1 MERTGYPYGK
11 KPWLRRD
18 SCVHFQRTVVDDH
31 RDLVFGVSVVLVGL
45 VIVALVML
53 AHA

>member
-18 SCVHFQRTVVDDH
+18 SCVSYQRTVVGDH
-31 RDLVFGVSVVLVGL
+31 RDLVFM
-45 VIVALVML
+45 VALVL
-53 AHA
+53 AGLAVVGLALLASI